1 MRLSL
6 PEPVV
11 NHPVVNH
18 PVVNHGYLIPQI
30 KQAIIRISMLKAML
44 LTALLFNSTAVSA
57 FSPASS
63 PEKNTTMVYAG
74 HTSSQTVEIEK
85 LRVVDL
91 QKTSPLSQIVEQ
103 IDGARVVLVGETHTR
118 LDHHLVQLEILKLLY
133 QKSPKLAV
141 GLEWF
146 QKPFQTHLDAYIAGE
161 ISEQEMLHLTGYYER
176 WRYDYRLYQPIIQ
189 YAREH
194 KIPLIALNSSREL
207 NKALTT
213 SGFDDLPADLKAQL
227 PESYDWS
234 DKDYEQRLRSIFE
247 LHPEYAEEFEA
258 FLRGQLTWD
267 ETMAETAVNYLE
279 SNPES
284 RLLIFAGSGHIMYG
298 SGIPNRIKRRNDA
311 EQVSILVTDGHTPVE
326 EDIADFMVL
335 STPQMLEPAG
345 LIGAF
350 LQTEGK
356 LLVIK
361 EFSENS
367 AAKDAGMPEGS
378 VIVAVDTN
386 KVESFSDFKLA
397 VLDKKPGDIIEISY
411 LESVDDSSNGV
422 KSIKIELR

>member
-6 PEPVV
+6 PASVINPAAVI
-11 NHPVVNH
+11 
-18 PVVNHGYLIPQI
+18 NHGYLIPQI
-30 KQAIIRISMLKAML
+30 KQTIIRISILKAVL
-44 LTALLFNSTAVSA
+44 LTALLFNTTALSA

-63 PEKNTTMVYAG
+63 PEKNTTTVSAEN
-74 HTSSQTVEIEK
+74 TSSQTVEIEN

-91 QKTSPLSQIVEQ
+91 QKTSPLAQIVEQ

-118 LDHHLVQLEILKLLY
+118 MDHHLVQLEILKLLY
-133 QKSPKLAV
+133 EESPQLAI

-146 QKPFQTHLDAYIAGE
+146 QKPFQAHLDAYVAGE
-161 ISEQEMLHLTGYYER
+161 ISEQEMLDLTGYFER
-176 WRYDYRLYQPIIQ
+176 WGYDYRLYRPILQ

-194 KIPLIALNSSREL
+194 KIPLIALNASREL
-207 NKALTT
+207 SNALST
-213 SGFDDLPADLKAQL
+213 SGFDDLPADLEAQL
-227 PESYDWS
+227 PESYDWT

-247 LHPEYAEEFEA
+247 QHPEYAGEFEA

-267 ETMAETAVNYLE
+267 ETMAESGVNYLE

-298 SGIPNRIKRRNDA
+298 SGIPNRIKRRNDV

-350 LQTEGK
+350 LQAEGK

-361 EFSENS
+361 EFSDNS

-378 VIVAVDTN
+378 VIVAVDAN

-397 VLDKKPGDIIEISY
+397 VLDKKPGDSIEISY
-411 LESVDDSSNGV
+411 LESTEDSSNGV
-422 KSIKIELR
+422 KTLKLELR